1 MSKVSFVLI
10 IMLFLSS
17 IMLLGVSRQLVRFK
31 SPLMSLRSGSG
42 ISEFSA
48 NKARVALCQIKVG
61 SDKESNIEIARDAMK
76 RAKVGGAELIILPEC
91 WNCPYSTASFP
102 TYAEIVPPSGFPVNI
117 QSSPSISM
125 LCSEAKAL
133 GTWVVGGSVPER
145 DGDKLY
151 NTCIIANPEGQIV
164 GKHRKVH
171 LFDIDVP
178 GKIRFKE
185 SDALSGGSS
194 LTVVDTPWGKVG
206 VGICYDIRFPELS
219 IVMRKEGCKIMVFPG
234 AFNMVTGP
242 AHWELLQRARAVDN
256 QVFVATC
263 SPARDSSA
271 GYIAWG
277 HSMVVNP
284 WGEVIASATE
294 KEEVIFADL
303 DMEKVGSV
311 RESVPYWTQ
320 KRHDVYSD
328 IELKSKL

>member
-1 MSKVSFVLI
+1 
-10 IMLFLSS
+10 
-17 IMLLGVSRQLVRFK
+17 MLLGVSRQLVRFK

-76 RAKVGGAELIILPEC
+76 RAKFGGAELIILPEC

>member
-1 MSKVSFVLI
+1 
-10 IMLFLSS
+10 
-17 IMLLGVSRQLVRFK
+17 MLLGVSRQLVRFK